1 MAIAMPGPWAAWF
14 HRPMGLRIDVQ
25 PGVSRKPDEEF
36 ASIYDRLR
44 TPGDRLHGIPRIPL
58 GDPDLALRWREADG
72 EFYVYVEDLRQRRL
86 AGYTVFNRLIEV
98 SRRSDRHVRA
108 PHSKFDEPY
117 QRRGLASAIYR
128 WGLDA
133 GLCLVTGAR
142 QSEGAHAL
150 WHKLGRDYPLG
161 QVDLRDKTLR
171 YLGPTV
177 APEVL
182 GDLHTRMLLLGNGWT
197 LARFAAAAG
206 MQI

>member
-1 MAIAMPGPWAAWF
+1 MVTAAAWF

-25 PGVSRKPDEEF
+25 PGVARQPDEEF
-36 ASIYDRLR
+36 AAACARPATACTASRASR
-44 TPGDRLHGIPRIPL
+44 SATPT
-58 GDPDLALRWREADG
+58 WRC
-72 EFYVYVEDLRQRRL
+72 
-86 AGYTVFNRLIEV
+86 AGARPTASSTSTWKTCASGGWRATRCSTAS
-98 SRRSDRHVRA
+98 SRSAAA
-108 PHSKFDEPY
+108 PHSKFDAPY

-161 QVDLRDKTLR
+161 HVELRDKALR

-182 GDLHTRMLLLGNGWT
+182 GELHTRMLLLGRPWT
-197 LARFAAAAG
+197 LARFAAATG
-206 MQI
+206 MR